1 MNEILSVG
9 LILMA
14 ALVAG
19 HLAQL
24 ARVPEVTGYLLI
36 GVLIGPA
43 ALDLISHEN
52 ITTLGFLSDVA
63 LGLILFNIGSIFE
76 ATNFRQVG
84 PGVVR
89 VTLWE
94 ATLAFALVCVVLVL
108 SGMAWPLA
116 LLLGVVAMETAPA
129 TTVMVLNEYDAEGPM
144 TRRLLA
150 LVALNNTY
158 VLVMFGIVTAG
169 LTLFTAPDQGWLF
182 AGYRAIHGL
191 LWTTVGSVALG
202 ALLGLLM
209 DFWATRAKESG
220 EAMILSIGT
229 VLIAV
234 GMSRWLGLSPLIS
247 TLALGATV
255 ANASLHGHRLLHVL
269 GRADPPLYAAFFVLA
284 GAELV
289 PSSVL
294 SLGLIGVGYTA
305 ARTVGKIAGARMGLR
320 GQDVPDVVRRQIGFC
335 LVSSSSLAVGLTIQ
349 IRSAFPAHAATV
361 TGIVLAAV
369 VIFEV
374 IGPLLTRTR
383 ATGDGRSQDDSV
395 SIERSCRR
403 RRHGDM
409 TDAGGLWP
417 ASACP
422 IMGGMVLV

>member
-1 MNEILSVG
+1 MNEIFSVG

-19 HLAQL
+19 HLAQVV
-24 ARVPEVTGYLLI
+24 RVPEVTGYLLI

-43 ALDLISHEN
+43 AIDLISHES

-76 ATNFRQVG
+76 ASNFRLVG
-84 PGVVR
+84 AGVLR

-94 ATLAFALVCVVLVL
+94 ATLAFVLVGFVLLL
-108 SGMAWPLA
+108 SGMSWPLA
-116 LLLGVVAMETAPA
+116 LLLAVVAMETAPA
-129 TTVMVLNEYDAEGPM
+129 TTLMVINEYDAQGPL
-144 TRRLLA
+144 TDRLLA
-150 LVALNNTY
+150 LVALNNMY

-169 LTLFTAPDQGWLF
+169 LTFVDSTAQGWLF
-182 AGYRAIHGL
+182 SGYRAVHGL
-191 LWTTVGSVALG
+191 LWTTLGSIALG

-209 DFWATRAKESG
+209 DFCAARAKESG
-220 EAMILSIGT
+220 EAMILSIGV

-234 GMSRWLGLSPLIS
+234 GASRTLGLSPLIS

-255 ANASLHGHRLLHVL
+255 ANASVQGNHLLRAL
-269 GRADPPLYAAFFVLA
+269 GRVDPPLYAAFFVLA

-294 SLGLIGVGYTA
+294 GLGLIGVGYTV
-305 ARTVGKIAGARMGLR
+305 ARAIGKIAGTRIGLR
-320 GQDVPDVVRRQIGFC
+320 GQDIPPMVRRHLGYC

-349 IRSAFPAHAATV
+349 IRTAFPEYAAAV

-369 VIFEV
+369 VIFEIV
-374 IGPLLTRTR
+374 GPLLTRR
-383 ATGDGRSQDDSV
+383 ALLKTGEAKTIPEPLQQAAVG
-395 SIERSCRR
+395 
-403 RRHGDM
+403 
-409 TDAGGLWP
+409 
-417 ASACP
+417 
-422 IMGGMVLV
+422 

>member
-14 ALVAG
+14 ALLAG

-24 ARVPEVTGYLLI
+24 ARVPEVTGYLLV
-36 GVLIGPA
+36 GVLIGPS
-43 ALDLISHEN
+43 ALDLVSYEN

-76 ATNFRQVG
+76 ASNFRQVG

-94 ATLAFALVCVVLVL
+94 ATLAFALVCLVLVL
-108 SGMAWPLA
+108 SGMALPLA

-129 TTVMVLNEYDAEGPM
+129 TTLMVLNEYDAEGPM
-144 TRRLLA
+144 TNRLLA
-150 LVALNNTY
+150 LVALNNMY
-158 VLVMFGIVTAG
+158 VLVMFGVVTAG
-169 LTLFTAPDQGWLF
+169 LTLFDSTGHNWLES
-182 AGYRAIHGL
+182 GYRAVHGL
-191 LWTTVGSVALG
+191 LWTTVGSIALG

-229 VLIAV
+229 VLIGV
-234 GMSRWLGLSPLIS
+234 GASRWLGLSPLIS

-255 ANASLHGHRLLHVL
+255 ANASPQGDRLLRAL

-294 SLGLIGVGYTA
+294 GLGLVGLGYTV
-305 ARTVGKIAGARMGLR
+305 ARTVGKIAGARIGLR
-320 GQDVPDVVRRQIGFC
+320 GQDVPDVVRRQLGYC

-349 IRSAFPAHAATV
+349 IRTAFPAYAATI

-374 IGPLLTRTR
+374 IGPLLTRR
-383 ATGDGRSQDDSV
+383 ALFATGEAKTVPSPLLKADSEV
-395 SIERSCRR
+395 S
-403 RRHGDM
+403 
-409 TDAGGLWP
+409 
-417 ASACP
+417 
-422 IMGGMVLV
+422 V

>member
-9 LILMA
+9 LILMS
-14 ALVAG
+14 ALVAR

-24 ARVPEVTGYLLI
+24 ARVPEVTGYLLVGI
-36 GVLIGPA
+36 LIGPA
-43 ALDLISHEN
+43 ALDLISHDN

-76 ATNFRQVG
+76 ARNFRQVG

-94 ATLAFALVCVVLVL
+94 ATLAFALVALVL
-108 SGMAWPLA
+108 LVSGMEWPLV

-129 TTVMVLNEYDAEGPM
+129 TTLMVLNEYDAEGPM
-144 TRRLLA
+144 TNRLLA
-150 LVALNNTY
+150 LVALNNMY
-158 VLVMFGIVTAG
+158 VLVMFGVVTAG
-169 LTLFTAPDQGWLF
+169 LTLADSAGQSWISS
-182 AGYRAIHGL
+182 GYRAFHGL

-220 EAMILSIGT
+220 EAMILSIGA
-229 VLIAV
+229 VLIGV
-234 GMSRWLGLSPLIS
+234 GASRWLGLSPLIS

-255 ANASLHGHRLLHVL
+255 ANASPRGDRLLKAL

-294 SLGLIGVGYTA
+294 GLGLVGIGYTV
-305 ARTVGKIAGARMGLR
+305 ARTAGKIAGARIGLG
-320 GQDVPDVVRRQIGFC
+320 GQDVPDVVRRQLGYC

-349 IRSAFPAHAATV
+349 IRSAFPAYAATV

-374 IGPLLTRTR
+374 VGPLLTRR
-383 ATGDGRSQDDSV
+383 ALFATGEAKTVPSPLLKADSELSV
-395 SIERSCRR
+395 
-403 RRHGDM
+403 
-409 TDAGGLWP
+409 
-417 ASACP
+417 
-422 IMGGMVLV
+422 

>member
-14 ALVAG
+14 ALLAG
-19 HLAQL
+19 HVAQL
-24 ARVPEVTGYLLI
+24 MRVPEVTGYLLV

-43 ALDLISHEN
+43 ALDLISHDN
-52 ITTLGFLSDVA
+52 ITTLGFLSEVA

-76 ATNFRQVG
+76 AANFRRVG

-94 ATLAFALVCVVLVL
+94 ATLAFTLVCLALVM

-129 TTVMVLNEYDAEGPM
+129 TTLMVLNEYDAQGPM
-144 TRRLLA
+144 TDRLLA
-150 LVALNNTY
+150 LVALNNMY
-158 VLVMFGIVTAG
+158 VLVVFGIVTAG
-169 LTLFTAPDQGWLF
+169 LTLFDSPGDGWLF
-182 AGYRAIHGL
+182 SGYRAIHGL
-191 LWTTVGSVALG
+191 LWTTVGSIALG

-209 DFWATRAKESG
+209 DFWASRAKESG
-220 EAMILSIGT
+220 EAMILSIGA

-234 GMSRWLGLSPLIS
+234 GASRWLGLSPLIS

-255 ANASLHGHRLLHVL
+255 ANASSQGDHLLKAL
-269 GRADPPLYAAFFVLA
+269 GRVDPPLYAAFFVLA
-284 GAELV
+284 GAELM

-294 SLGLIGVGYTA
+294 GRGFAGVAFTV
-305 ARTVGKIAGARMGLR
+305 ARAVGKIAGARLGLR
-320 GQDVPDVVRRQIGFC
+320 GQDVPPLVRRHLGYC

-349 IRSAFPAHAATV
+349 IRSGFPQYAAAV

-369 VIFEV
+369 VIFEIV
-374 IGPLLTRTR
+374 GPLLTRR
-383 ATGDGRSQDDSV
+383 ALLKTGEAKTMPDPLHLDSADV
-395 SIERSCRR
+395 
-403 RRHGDM
+403 
-409 TDAGGLWP
+409 AL
-417 ASACP
+417 
-422 IMGGMVLV
+422 

>member
-24 ARVPEVTGYLLI
+24 VRVPEVTGYLLV
-36 GVLIGPA
+36 GVVIGPA
-43 ALDLISHEN
+43 ALDLISHGN
-52 ITTLGFLSDVA
+52 IAALGFLGDVA
-63 LGLILFNIGSIFE
+63 LGLILFNIGAIFE
-76 ATNFRQVG
+76 AGTFRRVG

-94 ATLAFALVCVVLVL
+94 ASLAFVLVAVALLLTGL
-108 SGMAWPLA
+108 SLPLA
-116 LLLGVVAMETAPA
+116 LLLAVVAMETAPA
-129 TTVMVLNEYDAEGPM
+129 TTLMVLNEYDARGPM
-144 TRRLLA
+144 TDRLLA
-150 LVALNNTY
+150 LVALNNMY
-158 VLVMFGIVTAG
+158 VLITFGVVSAA
-169 LTLFTAPDQGWLF
+169 LTFAQSPGGDWLTS
-182 AGYRAIHGL
+182 GYRALHGL
-191 LWTTVGSVALG
+191 LWTTLGSVALG
-202 ALLGLLM
+202 ALLGLAM

-220 EAMILSIGT
+220 EAMILAIGT

-234 GMSRWLGLSPLIS
+234 GASRWLGLSPLFA

-255 ANASLHGHRLLHVL
+255 VNASEHGGRLLQAF

-294 SLGLIGVGYTA
+294 GLGAAGVAYLL
-305 ARTVGKIAGARMGLR
+305 ARAVGKIAGARIGMR
-320 GQDVPDVVRRQIGFC
+320 GQDVAPLVRAQLGFC
-335 LVSSSSLAVGLTIQ
+335 IVSSSSLAVGLTLQ
-349 IRSAFPAHAATV
+349 IRAAFPAYGATV

-374 IGPLLTRTR
+374 VGPLLMRR
-383 ATGDGRSQDDSV
+383 ALFATGEAKTVPTPLDPSTSV
-395 SIERSCRR
+395 E
-403 RRHGDM
+403 
-409 TDAGGLWP
+409 P
-417 ASACP
+417 A
-422 IMGGMVLV
+422 

>member
-14 ALVAG
+14 ALLAG

-43 ALDLISHEN
+43 ALDLISHDN

-76 ATNFRQVG
+76 ASNFRQVG

-89 VTLWE
+89 VTVWE
-94 ATLAFALVCVVLVL
+94 ATLAFALVFLVLLL
-108 SGMAWPLA
+108 SGMALPLA

-129 TTVMVLNEYDAEGPM
+129 TTLMVLNEYDAEGPM
-144 TRRLLA
+144 TNRLLA
-150 LVALNNTY
+150 LVALNNMY
-158 VLVMFGIVTAG
+158 VLVMFGVVTAG
-169 LTLFTAPDQGWLF
+169 LVLFDSAGQGWL
-182 AGYRAIHGL
+182 ASGYRAMHGL

-209 DFWATRAKESG
+209 DFWAKRAKESG
-220 EAMILSIGT
+220 EAMILSIGA
-229 VLIAV
+229 VLIGV
-234 GMSRWLGLSPLIS
+234 GASRWLGLSPLIS

-255 ANASLHGHRLLHVL
+255 ANASPQGDRLLRAL

-294 SLGLIGVGYTA
+294 GLGLVGLGYTV
-305 ARTVGKIAGARMGLR
+305 ARTVGKIAGARLGLR
-320 GQDVPDVVRRQIGFC
+320 GQDVPDVVRRQIGYC

-349 IRSAFPAHAATV
+349 IRTAFPAYAATI

-374 IGPLLTRTR
+374 IGPLLTRR
-383 ATGDGRSQDDSV
+383 ALFATGEAKTVPSPLVKADSEV
-395 SIERSCRR
+395 S
-403 RRHGDM
+403 
-409 TDAGGLWP
+409 
-417 ASACP
+417 
-422 IMGGMVLV
+422 V

>member
-14 ALVAG
+14 ALLAG
-19 HLAQL
+19 HVAQL
-24 ARVPEVTGYLLI
+24 VRVPEVTGYLLV

-43 ALDLISHEN
+43 ALDLISHDN

-76 ATNFRQVG
+76 AANFRQVG

-94 ATLAFALVCVVLVL
+94 ATLAFALVWVVLMA
-108 SGMAWPLA
+108 SGMSLPLA

-129 TTVMVLNEYDAEGPM
+129 TTLMVLNEYDAEGPM
-144 TRRLLA
+144 TNRLLA
-150 LVALNNTY
+150 LVALNNMY
-158 VLVMFGIVTAG
+158 VLVMFGVVTAG
-169 LTLFTAPDQGWLF
+169 LTLFDSAGQSWLVSS
-182 AGYRAIHGL
+182 YRAVHGL
-191 LWTTVGSVALG
+191 LWTTVGSIALG

-220 EAMILSIGT
+220 EAMILSIGA
-229 VLIAV
+229 VLIGV
-234 GMSRWLGLSPLIS
+234 GASRWLGLSPLIS

-255 ANASLHGHRLLHVL
+255 ANASPQGGRLLRAL

-294 SLGLIGVGYTA
+294 GLGLVGLGYTV
-305 ARTVGKIAGARMGLR
+305 ARTIGKIAGTRIGLR
-320 GQDVPDVVRRQIGFC
+320 GQDVPDEVRRQIGYC
-335 LVSSSSLAVGLTIQ
+335 LISSSSLAVGLTIQ
-349 IRSAFPAHAATV
+349 IRSAFPAYATTI

-374 IGPLLTRTR
+374 VGPLLTRR
-383 ATGDGRSQDDSV
+383 ALLATGEAKTVPSPLLKADSEAPV
-395 SIERSCRR
+395 
-403 RRHGDM
+403 
-409 TDAGGLWP
+409 
-417 ASACP
+417 
-422 IMGGMVLV
+422 

>member
-14 ALVAG
+14 ALLAG
-19 HLAQL
+19 HMAQL
-24 ARVPEVTGYLLI
+24 ARVPEVTGYLLV
-36 GVLIGPA
+36 GVLIGPS

-52 ITTLGFLSDVA
+52 LTTLGFLSDVA

-76 ATNFRQVG
+76 ASNFRQVG
-84 PGVVR
+84 PGVIR

-94 ATLAFALVCVVLVL
+94 ATLAFALVCLVLLL

-129 TTVMVLNEYDAEGPM
+129 TTLMVLNEYDAEGPM
-144 TRRLLA
+144 TSRLLA
-150 LVALNNTY
+150 LVALNNMY
-158 VLVMFGIVTAG
+158 VLIMFGVITAG
-169 LTLFTAPDQGWLF
+169 LTLFDSAEQSWLS
-182 AGYRAIHGL
+182 AGYRAVHGL
-191 LWTTVGSVALG
+191 LWTTIGSMALG

-220 EAMILSIGT
+220 EAMILSIGA
-229 VLIAV
+229 VLIGV
-234 GMSRWLGLSPLIS
+234 GASRWLGLSPLIS

-255 ANASLHGHRLLHVL
+255 ANASPQGDRLLRAL

-294 SLGLIGVGYTA
+294 GLGLIGIGYTVARA
-305 ARTVGKIAGARMGLR
+305 AGKVIGTRIGLR
-320 GQDVPDVVRRQIGFC
+320 GQTVPDAVRRQIGFC
-335 LVSSSSLAVGLTIQ
+335 LISSSSLAVGLTIQ
-349 IRSAFPAHAATV
+349 IRTAFPTYAATI

-374 IGPLLTRTR
+374 IGPLLTRR
-383 ATGDGRSQDDSV
+383 ALFATGEARTIPSPLLKADAEV
-395 SIERSCRR
+395 S
-403 RRHGDM
+403 
-409 TDAGGLWP
+409 A
-417 ASACP
+417 
-422 IMGGMVLV
+422 

>member
-14 ALVAG
+14 ALLAG
-19 HLAQL
+19 HVAQL

-36 GVLIGPA
+36 GVLIGPS
-43 ALDLISHEN
+43 ALDLISHDN
-52 ITTLGFLSDVA
+52 VATLGFLSDVA

-76 ATNFRQVG
+76 ASNFRQVG

-94 ATLAFALVCVVLVL
+94 ATLAFVLVCVVLVS
-108 SGMAWPLA
+108 SGMALPLA

-129 TTVMVLNEYDAEGPM
+129 TTLMVLNEYDAEGPM
-144 TRRLLA
+144 TNRLLA
-150 LVALNNTY
+150 LVALNNMY
-158 VLVMFGIVTAG
+158 VLVMFGVVTAG
-169 LTLFTAPDQGWLF
+169 LTLFESAGQGWLSS
-182 AGYRAIHGL
+182 AYRAAHGL
-191 LWTTVGSVALG
+191 LWSTVGSIALG

-220 EAMILSIGT
+220 EEMILSIGA
-229 VLIAV
+229 VLIGV
-234 GMSRWLGLSPLIS
+234 GASRWLGLSPLIS

-255 ANASLHGHRLLHVL
+255 ANASAQGDRLLRAL

-289 PSSVL
+289 PSSVFG
-294 SLGLIGVGYTA
+294 LGLIGIGYTV
-305 ARTVGKIAGARMGLR
+305 ARTVGKIAGARIGLR
-320 GQDVPDVVRRQIGFC
+320 GQDVPDVVRRQIGYC

-349 IRSAFPAHAATV
+349 IRGAFPAYAATI

-374 IGPLLTRTR
+374 IGPLLTRR
-383 ATGDGRSQDDSV
+383 ALFATGEARTV
-395 SIERSCRR
+395 
-403 RRHGDM
+403 
-409 TDAGGLWP
+409 P
-417 ASACP
+417 AP
-422 IMGGMVLV
+422 LVKAESG